1 MNNQT
6 ILDAIGMID
15 DHYILSAQ
23 KQLGCIP
30 SQEASLSTVVPVKRI
45 RSKAVIGIAAAMML
59 LLSSFVTAMAVNEE
73 FREMVF
79 EFFHITAVENV
90 PNGNDSADK
99 THVDLGVGVSAEYIN
114 VGKELTSSGNGIL
127 YNINYSENGEISD
140 VSFYQL
146 TGGIVQDIQT
156 NRTEFHV
163 SAGGTSVDG
172 YAYWCLSDDRFAAIG
187 RGQTTDRSK
196 MWEISTISGQSE
208 MVLLSIYSGI
218 EDNLAFYAFWL
229 DLHTGAAEAVFE
241 DDGLCELTHVQ
252 EFQVAP
258 NCKYAL
264 IRGQSDYD
272 LTDAPYVYNLEY
284 GNLLQLLDMTGTENI
299 DKVLWAD
306 DDTALLTL
314 KKDNHYIC
322 WAYHI
327 QESTMEKTVDEPL
340 LNSDVDG
347 SGGVVDLN
355 GRYLLHVDETGVVA
369 VIDQKDGTRSAA
381 IYGFVY
387 DKRGQIL
394 LGADGE
400 KACYFVSAQSSD
412 SLSVETLGVID
423 FTAAKFT
430 IFDRSGFDQNQEL
443 RLGWLDKNSVA
454 ISTAGN
460 GADLYVYKFE

>member
-99 THVDLGVGVSAEYIN
+99 THVDLGGGVSAEYIH

-272 LTDAPYVYNLEY
+272 LTDAPYVYNLES
-284 GNLLQLLDMTGTENI
+284 GNLLPLLDMTGTENI

-369 VIDQKDGTRSAA
+369 VIDH
-381 IYGFVY
+381 
-387 DKRGQIL
+387 
-394 LGADGE
+394 
-400 KACYFVSAQSSD
+400 
-412 SLSVETLGVID
+412 
-423 FTAAKFT
+423 T
-430 IFDRSGFDQNQEL
+430 ICRYL
-443 RLGWLDKNSVA
+443 WVC
-454 ISTAGN
+454 I
-460 GADLYVYKFE
+460 

>member
-1 MNNQT
+1 
-6 ILDAIGMID
+6 MID

-99 THVDLGVGVSAEYIN
+99 THVDLGGGVSAEYIH

-272 LTDAPYVYNLEY
+272 LTDAPYVYNLES
-284 GNLLQLLDMTGTENI
+284 GNLLPLLDMTGTENI

-327 QESTMEKTVDEPL
+327 Q
-340 LNSDVDG
+340 
-347 SGGVVDLN
+347 
-355 GRYLLHVDETGVVA
+355 
-369 VIDQKDGTRSAA
+369 
-381 IYGFVY
+381 
-387 DKRGQIL
+387 
-394 LGADGE
+394 
-400 KACYFVSAQSSD
+400 
-412 SLSVETLGVID
+412 
-423 FTAAKFT
+423 
-430 IFDRSGFDQNQEL
+430 
-443 RLGWLDKNSVA
+443 
-454 ISTAGN
+454 
-460 GADLYVYKFE
+460 

>member
-15 DHYILSAQ
+15 DDYIVFAQ
-23 KQLGCIP
+23 KHLGYIP
-30 SQEASLSTVVPVKRI
+30 SQEVSLPAVVPVRHI
-45 RSKAVIGIAAAMML
+45 RRRALIGVAAAVML

-79 EFFHITAVENV
+79 EFFHITVAENV
-90 PNGNDSADK
+90 PNGDDFGDK
-99 THVDLGVGVSAEYIN
+99 THVNFGGGVSAEYIH
-114 VGKELTSSGNGIL
+114 VGKELSTSGNGIL
-127 YNINYSENGEISD
+127 YNINCSENGEISG

-146 TGGIVQDIQT
+146 AGGIVQDIQT

-163 SAGGTSVDG
+163 SAGGSSVDG
-172 YAYWCLSDDRFAAIG
+172 FAYWCLADDRFAAIG

-196 MWEISTISGQSE
+196 TWEISTIYGQSE

-218 EDNLAFYAFWL
+218 EDNFAFYAFLL
-229 DLHTGAAEAVFE
+229 DLHTGAAAPVFE

-264 IRGQSDYD
+264 IRGRSYYD
-272 LTDAPYVYNLEY
+272 LTDAPYVYNLES
-284 GNLLQLLDMTGTENI
+284 GNLLPLLDMTGAVNI
-299 DKVLWAD
+299 DRVLWAD
-306 DDTALLTL
+306 DDTTLLTL
-314 KKDNHYIC
+314 KKDNQYVC

-327 QESTMEKTVDEPL
+327 QESRMEKTVDEPL

-347 SGGVVDLN
+347 SGGVIDLN
-355 GRYLLHVDETGVVA
+355 GRYLLHVDETGAAA
-369 VIDQKDGTRSAA
+369 VIDQKDGSRSAA
-381 IYGFVY
+381 IDGFVY
-387 DKRGQIL
+387 DKRGQLL

-400 KACYFVSAQSSD
+400 KACYFVSAQSSG

-423 FTAAKFT
+423 FTTAKFT

-443 RLGWLDKNSVA
+443 RLGWLDKNSIA
-454 ISTAGN
+454 ISTTGN
-460 GADLYVYKFE
+460 IADLYVYKFE

>member
-15 DHYILSAQ
+15 DHYIVSAQ
-23 KQLGCIP
+23 KRLGCIP
-30 SQEASLSTVVPVKRI
+30 SQEVSLSTVVPVKRI
-45 RSKAVIGIAAAMML
+45 RSKAVIGIAAAVML
-59 LLSSFVTAMAVNEE
+59 LLSSFVTAIAVNKE

-90 PNGNDSADK
+90 PNGNDSADN
-99 THVDLGVGVSAEYIN
+99 THVDLGGGVSAEYIH
-114 VGKELTSSGNGIL
+114 VGRELTFAGNGIL
-127 YNINYSENGEISD
+127 YNINCSENGEISG

-146 TGGIVQDIQT
+146 TESMVQDIQT

-172 YAYWCLSDDRFAAIG
+172 HAYWCLSNDRFAIIG
-187 RGQTTDRSK
+187 RGQTADRSK
-196 MWEISTISGQSE
+196 TWEISAISGQSE
-208 MVLLSIYSGI
+208 MALLSIYSGI
-218 EDNLAFYAFWL
+218 EDNLTFYAFLL
-229 DLHTGAAEAVFE
+229 DLHTGAAVPVFE

-272 LTDAPYVYNLEY
+272 LTDAPYVYNLES
-284 GNLLQLLDMTGTENI
+284 GNLLPLLDMTGTENI